1 MAQTDSSRPN
11 ILYVFSDQQRA
22 SAMGCY
28 YGDEQLRTPQFDVL
42 AGEGMRL
49 DAAVSSTPV
58 CTPYRAMLM
67 TGLFGHHTGVTT
79 NRHYPDLSGYAHI
92 GKSFQSAGYRCGY
105 IGKWHLGEMPL
116 DAGNPLR
123 LGFDDEWFIKTDG
136 AHSYYEWVYATDS
149 QNTVEGEGF
158 YCSQVE
164 TDRAIEYIQRQDGE
178 APWCLFMSWGPPH
191 PPLLAP
197 EPYAKPYLEMD
208 LTHHP
213 NTSKIIGEQ
222 MQKGVDD
229 GYAHYYG
236 MTEGLD
242 IEWGRLMEALEE
254 SGQADNTI
262 VMYTSDHGEML
273 GSQGLR
279 GKRWPYRES
288 TQVPFLIRWPG
299 KVAAGS
305 SLSMPFGTPDVFP
318 TLCGLA
324 GLDVPAGLDGRD
336 FSGAIQGRSDAPTQ
350 EYAYTTMHHAF
361 VPWPGWRGVRT
372 ERYNYARLESGS
384 WVLFD
389 LENDPYEEH
398 NLVGENPGL
407 VADMEGLL
415 QEAMAANG
423 DSWRG
428 TPQECGDWEQWL
440 GNKQIQQQGPDAVY
454 PGSKVAQK
462 GTGSGRDL

>member
-1 MAQTDSSRPN
+1 
-11 ILYVFSDQQRA
+11 
-22 SAMGCY
+22 
-28 YGDEQLRTPQFDVL
+28 
-42 AGEGMRL
+42 
-49 DAAVSSTPV
+49 
-58 CTPYRAMLM
+58 
-67 TGLFGHHTGVTT
+67 
-79 NRHYPDLSGYAHI
+79 
-92 GKSFQSAGYRCGY
+92 
-105 IGKWHLGEMPL
+105 
-116 DAGNPLR
+116 
-123 LGFDDEWFIKTDG
+123 
-136 AHSYYEWVYATDS
+136 
-149 QNTVEGEGF
+149 
-158 YCSQVE
+158 
-164 TDRAIEYIQRQDGE
+164 
-178 APWCLFMSWGPPH
+178 
-191 PPLLAP
+191 
-197 EPYAKPYLEMD
+197 
-208 LTHHP
+208 
-213 NTSKIIGEQ
+213 
-222 MQKGVDD
+222 
-229 GYAHYYG
+229 
-236 MTEGLD
+236 
-242 IEWGRLMEALEE
+242 
-254 SGQADNTI
+254 
-262 VMYTSDHGEML
+262 ML

-279 GKRWPYRES
+279 GKRWPYRDS